1 MDTLL
6 SYYLHID
13 PSTLTDEEW
22 AIKIK
27 ALEYIRKQEAENGE
41 DRR

>member
-1 MDTLL
+1 MDVML

-13 PSTLTDEEW
+13 PSALADDEW
-22 AIKIK
+22 VMKIK
-27 ALEYIRKQEAENGE
+27 ALEYIRKQESEHGT